1 MKNLYARLAASKI
14 RGREDLWIRAFAL
27 TLLLTIS
34 LPGRQTVSAQQR
46 SVTINGVVL
55 DETGAPMAG
64 VTVVDSKNP
73 TIGTTSGA
81 QGSYAIIVGR
91 DCDSLR
97 FSFIGYIPQTVSVRN
112 ASLVRMKPDTQD
124 IGEVVVTG
132 IYTRKAESYTGAA
145 RSLSN
150 KELTRVGNQN
160 ALQSLK
166 NLDPTIYIPNN
177 MTMGSDPNTLP
188 TISMRGTSSFPTS
201 ESSISLRSKY
211 DNQPNQPLFI
221 LDGFETSIET
231 VMDMDMNRIES
242 MTLLKDASAKAL
254 YGSKAANGVIIIETK
269 RSMGSDPVVTYN
281 GSVSFEMPDLS
292 SYDLCNAMEKL
303 EVERREGL
311 YTSDD
316 PKEQVQL
323 TATYNTRKK
332 LAAEG
337 LNTYW
342 LAKPLQTAVGHK
354 HNLMVEL
361 GDPQKLKAILD
372 ATYNSVPGVMKES
385 KRENIAANANVS
397 YRTKHLTFRNIMS
410 VISNKSQDS
419 PYGSFGDYSKMNPFW
434 QATDAD
440 GNVYRY
446 AEGSDGYQSNS
457 GLLVRVANPL
467 YDATIGTSFT
477 SSYLK
482 FTNNFYVEWQI
493 LESLKAVGRFGIS
506 QQRDN
511 SDDFYP
517 AMHSKFANYNELDY
531 LLRGEYTMETGK
543 SSTVSGDLNLNFN
556 KSIGKHYLFA
566 NAGMSISESKS
577 SAYQFKAQGFPN
589 SQMADITFARQYA
602 EGTIPSGY
610 STLNRQ
616 ISFLLAASYSYD
628 NRYLLDAT
636 INDSASSLFGADN
649 RWALSWSL
657 GVGWN
662 LHNEAFMQN
671 QEFIEELKIR
681 ASAGVTG
688 NQNFS
693 TNSAIATYQYYT
705 GVNYQNQTGAY
716 LMRMPNPLLR
726 WEQKKEYNVG
736 FDLRTKR
743 FSLSADLYSADTKN
757 MLTDV
762 SIPTST
768 GFSSVKDNLGL
779 VRNYGFELQGNVTAW
794 QNRNGFVNIFGS
806 IAYNKN
812 RIIHLSESM
821 KSYNDAIKKAAAAAG
836 NSKPVLMYED
846 GQSMNTI
853 WAVPS
858 AGIDPMT
865 GEEIYIKKD
874 GSLTYTYD
882 ANDMVACGVSDPLY
896 RGTFGFTAEYK
907 GVGISTT
914 FSYLGGGQMYNSTLV
929 DRVENVDIAYNV
941 DRRVLLGR
949 WTTPGQ
955 ITQFKKYD
963 SSTSTRPTTRF
974 VQDQNELN
982 FASASLYYEFP
993 KRIAS
998 AMRMQR
1004 LRVTFYM
1011 NDIFT
1016 VSSIKVERGLDY
1028 PFARYMSLA
1037 INATF

>member
-1 MKNLYARLAASKI
+1 MVNEKSLRSLVHKQNQ
-14 RGREDLWIRAFAL
+14 GGPWIRTLVL
-27 TLLLTIS
+27 TLLLTVS
-34 LPGRQTVSAQQR
+34 FSGWLTVSAQQR
-46 SVTINGVVL
+46 TVTVNGVVL
-55 DETGAPMAG
+55 DENGSPMVG
-64 VTVVDSKNP
+64 VTVVDSKKP
-73 TIGTTSGA
+73 TVGTTSGA
-81 QGSYAIIVGR
+81 QGNFAIIVGR

-112 ASLVRMKPDTQD
+112 AALVRMKPDLQD

-145 RSLSN
+145 RTLSN

-188 TISMRGTSSFPTS
+188 TISMRGTSSFPAS

-242 MTLLKDASAKAL
+242 MTILKDASAKAL
-254 YGSKAANGVIIIETK
+254 YGSKAATVSSSSR
-269 RSMGSDPVVTYN
+269 RSARWERIPWLPTTEASRSRCPTW
-281 GSVSFEMPDLS
+281 S
-292 SYDLCNAMEKL
+292 SYDLCNAVEKL

-311 YTSDD
+311 YVGRPQGTGT
-316 PKEQVQL
+316 V
-323 TATYNTRKK
+323 TAAYNMRRK
-332 LAAEG
+332 LAAER

-372 ATYNSVPGVMKES
+372 ATYNSIPGVVKES
-385 KRENIAANANVS
+385 KRENISANANVS

-434 QATDAD
+434 QATDPN

-457 GLLVRVANPL
+457 GVLTKVANPL

-517 AMHSKFANYNELDY
+517 PCTRSLRITTKSDY

-543 SSTVSGDLNLNFN
+543 SSTVSGDVNLNFN
-556 KSIGKHYLFA
+556 KAIGKHYLFA
-566 NAGMSISESKS
+566 NAGMSISENKS

-649 RWALSWSL
+649 RWAFSWSL

-662 LHNEAFMQN
+662 VHNEPFMQN
-671 QEFIEELKIR
+671 QELIDELKIR

-705 GVNYQNQTGAY
+705 GVNYQGRRA
-716 LMRMPNPLLR
+716 PI
-726 WEQKKEYNVG
+726 WC
-736 FDLRTKR
+736 
-743 FSLSADLYSADTKN
+743 AC
-757 MLTDV
+757 
-762 SIPTST
+762 PTRCCAGSRRQNTTSDST
-768 GFSSVKDNLGL
+768 C
-779 VRNYGFELQGNVTAW
+779 A
-794 QNRNGFVNIFGS
+794 
-806 IAYNKN
+806 
-812 RIIHLSESM
+812 
-821 KSYNDAIKKAAAAAG
+821 
-836 NSKPVLMYED
+836 
-846 GQSMNTI
+846 
-853 WAVPS
+853 
-858 AGIDPMT
+858 
-865 GEEIYIKKD
+865 
-874 GSLTYTYD
+874 
-882 ANDMVACGVSDPLY
+882 
-896 RGTFGFTAEYK
+896 
-907 GVGISTT
+907 
-914 FSYLGGGQMYNSTLV
+914 
-929 DRVENVDIAYNV
+929 
-941 DRRVLLGR
+941 
-949 WTTPGQ
+949 
-955 ITQFKKYD
+955 
-963 SSTSTRPTTRF
+963 
-974 VQDQNELN
+974 
-982 FASASLYYEFP
+982 
-993 KRIAS
+993 
-998 AMRMQR
+998 
-1004 LRVTFYM
+1004 
-1011 NDIFT
+1011 
-1016 VSSIKVERGLDY
+1016 
-1028 PFARYMSLA
+1028 
-1037 INATF
+1037 